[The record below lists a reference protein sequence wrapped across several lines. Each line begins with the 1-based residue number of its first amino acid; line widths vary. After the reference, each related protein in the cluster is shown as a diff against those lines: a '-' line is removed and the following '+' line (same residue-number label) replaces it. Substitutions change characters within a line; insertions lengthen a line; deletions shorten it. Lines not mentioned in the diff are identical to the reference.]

1 MSRKKLGFATKE
13 TTYAAS
19 PAHIHS
25 VRSGYSFL
33 EMIVSLTILLML
45 VGLLV
50 PAVQQARSAAR
61 RMSCSNHLSQ
71 LLVAIHS
78 YESSH
83 GYLPSAWTPI
93 PNTTDGW
100 SAFVM
105 LLPYLDQPNLFGS
118 IDLQQSWNQQ
128 VIAYPTNPQNP
139 IVLKQHPLPITQCPD
154 HRSAV
159 RGVNYVV
166 NRGTWMYFD
175 PADPKRGDGAF
186 VCGPVGLRLSSFT
199 DGLGQT
205 IALGEVTSGNGYWQN
220 AAQTQL
226 KIPPPASVLQKSLGG
241 TLVTGGGHLDWRNGQ
256 AIETGFVFS
265 QRQLT
270 QDDWINL
277 KEGAHPKNASLGSI
291 QLRSYH
297 TGGYQVGRM
306 DGSVLFMSNNVDPK
320 MVQALVTRMGDEL
333 DSLSFDF

>member
-1 MSRKKLGFATKE
+1 MPTKKTGFAPKE
-13 TTYAAS
+13 TTCAVS
-19 PAHIHS
+19 SAHIHS
-25 VRSGYSFL
+25 FRSGYSFL
-33 EMIVSLTILLML
+33 ELIVSLTILLLL

-61 RMSCSNHLSQ
+61 RISCASHLSQ
-71 LLVAIHS
+71 LLIAVHS

-93 PNTTDGW
+93 PGTADGW

-105 LLPYLDQPNLFGS
+105 LLPYVDQPNLFSS
-118 IDLQQSWNQQ
+118 IDLRQTWNQQ

-139 IVLKQHPLPITQCPD
+139 IVLKQYRLPVTECPD
-154 HRSAV
+154 HGSGV
-159 RGVNYVV
+159 RGVNYAV

-186 VCGPVGLRLSSFT
+186 ISGPVGLRLSSFT

-220 AAQTQL
+220 TAQTRL
-226 KIPPPASVLQKSLGG
+226 TPPPAGNILSKSLGG
-241 TLVTGGGHLDWRNGQ
+241 TWVTGSGHLDWKNGQ

-265 QRQLT
+265 RRLVKQS
-270 QDDWINL
+270 DWINL
-277 KEGAHPKNASLGSI
+277 TEGAHPTAPSFGSI
-291 QLRSYH
+291 QLQSYH
-297 TGGYQVGRM
+297 TGGFQVGRV
-306 DGSVLFMSNNVDPK
+306 DGSVIFMSSGSDPK

-333 DSLSFDF
+333 DTLSLDY